1 MRSKTEKSPTR
12 RAGPDAETVGLGR
25 CQTEDVYPPRAVLEE
40 IGRITIAGSRL
51 DLWMGVLWS
60 HLDRD
65 VDEVEVRRK
74 RGKAQTAAVRQLAQR
89 RLEGDLKILVL
100 QAAADADAVRE
111 RRNEIVHQDWILRGR
126 DAVRPISD
134 FAHLRGEEMIA
145 YQIEWEREAKESA
158 DWQRVPRDSL
168 DVVGSQAFDELRD
181 VERELAG
188 VTNRVTGLTFQVA
201 SARDAGVP
209 PGWVKDEGL

>member
-1 MRSKTEKSPTR
+1 MLTQLENDAMRSCTR
-12 RAGPDAETVGLGR
+12 T
-25 CQTEDVYPPRAVLEE
+25 
-40 IGRITIAGSRL
+40 GSC
-51 DLWMGVLWS
+51 
-60 HLDRD
+60 
-65 VDEVEVRRK
+65 EV
-74 RGKAQTAAVRQLAQR
+74 ATP
-89 RLEGDLKILVL
+89 
-100 QAAADADAVRE
+100 
-111 RRNEIVHQDWILRGR
+111 
-126 DAVRPISD
+126 VRPISD